1 MGDIY
6 ISGNGK
12 RPQDTQ
18 DIPITPRRV
27 DINDLGA
34 QNRNAQQPQRRGQ
47 QPDPRREQRRPNPDK
62 QPQRSSNGGQHGEE
76 PARKKPKKKSQYS
89 GQKINSLSEI

>member
-62 QPQRSSNGGQHGEE
+62 QPQRSSNGGRQGEE
-76 PARKKPKKKSQYS
+76 PARKKPKKKSL
-89 GQKINSLSEI
+89 SLIHI